1 MKELRRSLTPA
12 ARFLARH
19 SAIIALL
26 AMPLFPLHPRLY
38 AHSFFN
44 AKDPTFLSVF
54 MIALYH
60 APRVSAG
67 YGLGVRAL
75 RRGRWTARQH
85 SDYGADAD
93 SRSLGH
99 VGA

>member
-54 MIALYH
+54 MIALYLT
-60 APRVSAG
+60 R
-67 YGLGVRAL
+67 RAF
-75 RRGRWTARQH
+75 RRDTVWAF
-85 SDYGADAD
+85 A
-93 SRSLGH
+93 L
-99 VGA
+99 